1 MGDVPAPSAVPARVS
16 AVPRL
21 LRVVCALLA
30 VAVVAVMVVVALRT
44 QPSDALNPFDAAD
57 RVAIGGVGVFV
68 GAAILALGRSRV
80 DGDASGIRVRNVV
93 GGRTLPWEAVRAVR
107 FERRAWWAT
116 LELANGDAISITAL
130 QAVDGERAATAVEGL
145 RALLEAD
152 RAARPAPARGQLLW
166 E

>member
-1 MGDVPAPSAVPARVS
+1 VPAPSAAPARVS

-21 LRVVCALLA
+21 LRVVCTLLA
-30 VAVVAVMVVVALRT
+30 VAVVAVMVVVALVTR
-44 QPSDALNPFDAAD
+44 PSSALNPFDAAD

-80 DGDASGIRVRNVV
+80 DADASGIRVRNVL

-107 FERRAWWAT
+107 FDRKAWVAT
-116 LELANGDAISITAL
+116 LELANGDALPVTAL
-130 QAVDGERAATAVEGL
+130 QVVDGERAVTAVEGL

-152 RAARPAPARGQLLW
+152 RAARPAPAHGPLLW